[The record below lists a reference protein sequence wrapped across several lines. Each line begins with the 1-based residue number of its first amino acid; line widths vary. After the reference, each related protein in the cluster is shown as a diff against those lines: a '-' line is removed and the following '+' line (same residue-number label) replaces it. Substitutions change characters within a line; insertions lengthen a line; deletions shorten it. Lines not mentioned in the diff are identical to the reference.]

1 MFGRGLTASGSQRG
15 PSAWAAKAKA
25 VLGHGGDRLV
35 LVAHKAA
42 DRFDLVPPEFGRESP
57 IDESDA
63 RSVRQEW
70 WRYLRLWS
78 AYNPEEVFA
87 LKVGGVLLATAVVAL
102 WLAIGLVL

>member
-1 MFGRGLTASGSQRG
+1 MGRDLIVSDAQGRPPTWAGR
-15 PSAWAAKAKA
+15 AWAA
-25 VLGHGGDRLV
+25 LGRGGDRLV
-35 LVAHKAA
+35 LAVHRAA

-87 LKVGGVLLATAVVAL
+87 LKVGGVLLATTVVAL
-102 WLAIGLVL
+102 WLAIGLVA